1 MKLYT
6 IDNARLTECPEIR
19 IGDKVYPLDDR
30 QKTAEKVMKLIPEDG
45 ADSRKESMKMIRE
58 AFALVFGKEHA
69 QEIDDMNLRYPAYL
83 RLFET
88 VIAAMSGEEP
98 EDVAKRF
105 QSSENRPSK

>member
-6 IDNARLTECPEIR
+6 IDNALLTECPEIR

-58 AFALVFGKEHA
+58 AFALVFWK
-69 QEIDDMNLRYPAYL
+69 R
-83 RLFET
+83 T
-88 VIAAMSGEEP
+88 CSG
-98 EDVAKRF
+98 
-105 QSSENRPSK
+105 NR

>member
-6 IDNARLTECPEIR
+6 IDNALLTECPEIR

-30 QKTAEKVMKLIPEDG
+30 QKTAEKAMKLISENG
-45 ADSRKESMKMIRE
+45 ADSIKESAKMIRE
-58 AFALVFGKEHA
+58 TFTLVFGKEHA
-69 QEIDDMNLRYPAYL
+69 QEIEDMNLRYPAYL

-98 EDVAKRF
+98 EEVSKRF
-105 QSSENRPSK
+105 QNRKDRDSK

>member
-6 IDNARLTECPEIR
+6 IDNALLTECPEIR

-88 VIAAMSGEEP
+88 VIAAMRGEEP

>member
-1 MKLYT
+1 
-6 IDNARLTECPEIR
+6 
-19 IGDKVYPLDDR
+19 
-30 QKTAEKVMKLIPEDG
+30 
-45 ADSRKESMKMIRE
+45 
-58 AFALVFGKEHA
+58 
-69 QEIDDMNLRYPAYL
+69 MNLRYPAYL

>member
-1 MKLYT
+1 
-6 IDNARLTECPEIR
+6 
-19 IGDKVYPLDDR
+19 
-30 QKTAEKVMKLIPEDG
+30 MKLIPEDG

>member
-6 IDNARLTECPEIR
+6 IDNALLTECPEIR

-58 AFALVFGKEHA
+58 AFALVFGHSVSSA
-69 QEIDDMNLRYPAYL
+69 LSMVYNFIFFIPP
-83 RLFET
+83 F
-88 VIAAMSGEEP
+88 
-98 EDVAKRF
+98 KR
-105 QSSENRPSK
+105 NRPPVTGAYFF